1 MKKTKRIAIITDS
14 SSGLKNLE
22 YKDVYVLPLA
32 VNLFLNDKSLQPELT
47 SYKDGIDCDNNKLTK
62 LIATKKYTIT
72 TSQASLGDIITL
84 IESIYDKY
92 DEIYAL
98 PISSSTSGSENTWK
112 MAANDYQK
120 LHVIHQH
127 MGGPMLQWFIND
139 YLDMI
144 KHDKFNDVN
153 ITKYNEDAKNKIIG
167 GMVVEDVKRL
177 ADGGRVK
184 TLTALVLDLLN
195 IKVNISLDDKGMSF
209 IKIGFTYNKS
219 VDHIFKY
226 FESKIPNFN
235 IKNISEV
242 MFIRNTNETKKKQ
255 IDNVIDYAK
264 KKLVNCK
271 VKYLYKIMP
280 CVLTTHAGNNSL
292 IIAIKMK

>member
-1 MKKTKRIAIITDS
+1 MKKTKRITIVTDS

-22 YKDVYVLPLA
+22 HKDVYVLPLV
-32 VNLFLNDKSLQPELT
+32 VNLILNDKNVQSKIT
-47 SYKDGIDCDNNKLTK
+47 SYKDGVDCDNKKLTK
-62 LIATKKYTIT
+62 LIATKKYTIV

-98 PISSSTSGSENTWK
+98 PIASSTSGSENTWK
-112 MAANDYQK
+112 MAANDYEK

-127 MGGPMLQWFIND
+127 MGGPMLQWFVND

-144 KHDKFNDVN
+144 KQNKFNDET
-153 ITKYNEDAKNKIIG
+153 IAKYNEDAKNKIIG
-167 GMVVEDVKRL
+167 GMIVEDIKRL
-177 ADGGRVK
+177 AAGGRVK
-184 TLTALVLDLLN
+184 TLTALVLELLN
-195 IKVNISLDDKGMSF
+195 IKVNISLDDKGMNF
-209 IKIGFTYNKS
+209 IKTGFTYNKS

-226 FESKIPNFN
+226 FESKIPKFN

-255 IDNVIDYAK
+255 IDNAIEYVK
-264 KKLVNCK
+264 NKLVDYK
-271 VKYLYKIMP
+271 IKYLYKIMP
-280 CVLTTHAGNNSL
+280 CVLTTHAGNDSL